1 MEKDFDSFQ
10 KSKWKVPQPSLPST
24 KNLKKKTF
32 SGTIMFR
39 HYNKMYLFDYKKIYI
54 SIKKNLSY
62 PNFEIL

>member
-24 KNLKKKTF
+24 KNYKKKTF
-32 SGTIMFR
+32 PGTIMFC
-39 HYNKMYLFDYKKIYI
+39 HYNKMCLFDCKYFFK
-54 SIKKNLSY
+54 SIKKNLSD